1 MTPTQQLQA
10 SVILTQLIKTKKTAE
25 EVLWDAMQQLF
36 SWGLTV
42 QDVIDCFASLKKLF
56 KIDAATSIVDS
67 ITIIMQQIKVAIS
80 SRTRLITTIAR
91 VFLRALSFIIPGA
104 AQWFTLADQIAGT
117 YEEMYGGGE

>member
-1 MTPTQQLQA
+1 MTPDQQLQS
-10 SVILTQLIKTKKTAE
+10 SVILTQMLKTRKTAE
-25 EVLWDAMQQLF
+25 EVLFDSIAQLIGHL
-36 SWGLTV
+36 GLSV

-56 KIDAATSIVDS
+56 KIDTATSIVDS
-67 ITIIMQQIKVAIS
+67 ITIIMQQIKSATA

-117 YEEMYGGGE
+117 YEEMYGNK

>member
-1 MTPTQQLQA
+1 MTPDQQLQA
-10 SVILTQLIKTKKTAE
+10 SVILTQLIKTGRSAE
-25 EVLWDAMQQLF
+25 EVLFDAMKKLF
-36 SWGLTV
+36 NMGLTV

-67 ITIIMQQIKVAIS
+67 ITIIMQQIKSATA

-117 YEEMYGGGE
+117 YEKMHGGGK